1 MTATT
6 KLALELL
13 ANAAANQTLAN
24 TTFAQ
29 LNQLV
34 QPAVVDKDLAT
45 PPGSPANE
53 ALYIVA
59 GSPTGAWSGKAGQL
73 AYWLTSTNAWQFIV
87 PREGFLVHVNDEND
101 YYKYDGSAWAVF
113 NPGAAL
119 TNPMTTLGDMI
130 VGGASGV
137 PTRLAAGTEGQV
149 QTILGGAPAWADPAG
164 VANQSGNNL
173 LINGDFALN
182 QRGFAGG
189 ARTAGVYGHDRWG
202 AYNGGANWSVSAGVV
217 TLTSGI
223 MCQVIESPGLA
234 GSQITVSVE
243 DPSGTIAVTIGN
255 GTGSDSATGN
265 ITTGSGRRS
274 VTLTVPAGVT
284 GDLKVRLAAT
294 SVTFKRVK
302 AELGAT
308 ASAWVQPDRALEIQR
323 CSRYCYLLGNTP
335 SFAYVGLAASTTIA
349 YIFIPAFMRALPSA
363 VGVTGAANASA
374 ATLAGTVTNIYR
386 LGEGIVRL
394 TVTVA
399 SGLVAGN
406 ASGLGVTTNA
416 HLDAEIV
423 CTD

>member
-34 QPAVVDKDLAT
+34 QAAAVDKDLAA
-45 PPGSPANE
+45 PPVSPANE

-73 AYWLTSTNAWQFIV
+73 AYWLTSTGAWQFIV
-87 PREGFLVHVNDEND
+87 PREGFIVHVNDED
-101 YYKYDGSAWAVF
+101 LFYKYDGSTWVI
-113 NPGAAL
+113 
-119 TNPMTTLGDMI
+119 DS
-130 VGGASGV
+130 GGS
-137 PTRLAAGTEGQV
+137 
-149 QTILGGAPAWADPAG
+149 AG
-164 VANQSGNNL
+164 VVVNENL
-173 LINGDFALN
+173 LVNGDFAIN
-182 QRGFAGG
+182 QRAFAGG
-189 ARTAGVYGHDRWG
+189 SRSAGVYGHDRWG

-217 TLTSGI
+217 TLTSGV

-234 GSQITVSVE
+234 SSQITISVE

-255 GTGSDSATGN
+255 NAGADSATGN
-265 ITTGSGRRS
+265 ITAGSGRRS
-274 VTLTVPAGVT
+274 VTLTVPATVT

-294 SVTFKRVK
+294 AVTFKRVK
-302 AELGAT
+302 AEVGSAAT
-308 ASAWVQPDRALEIQR
+308 PWVRPERALEIQR
-323 CSRYCYLLGNTP
+323 CSRYCYLLANTP
-335 SFAYVGLAASTTIA
+335 SFAYVGLAASTTVA
-349 YIFIPAFMRALPSA
+349 YIFVPAFMRTTPSA
-363 VGVTGAANASA
+363 VGVTGAVNASA
-374 ATLAGTVTNIYR
+374 ASIAGTVTAIFR

-394 TVTVA
+394 TITVA

-406 ASGLGVTTNA
+406 ASGLAVAINA